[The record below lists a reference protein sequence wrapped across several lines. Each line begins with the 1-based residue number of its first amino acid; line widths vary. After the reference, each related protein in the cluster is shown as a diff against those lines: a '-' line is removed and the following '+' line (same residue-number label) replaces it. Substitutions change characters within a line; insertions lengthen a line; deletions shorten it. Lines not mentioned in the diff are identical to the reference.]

1 MKNTHTITGTLEN
14 VMRLPNSYNGNPRY
28 LVSIDARNDFGG
40 NTFLMYD
47 YANLKTK
54 VDSGFAYELPNLFG
68 KEVVAVVGEHYGS
81 THIESAKPV
90 SKHSAVVAARIAEEK
105 AA

>member
-28 LVSIDARNDFGG
+28 LVCIDSRNDFGG
-40 NTFLMYD
+40 NTF

-81 THIESAKPV
+81 THIESAK
-90 SKHSAVVAARIAEEK
+90 VATRNKAMDAMIAGLPI
-105 AA
+105 